1 MVRSHDTEPT
11 VLSDQRVCLPFRC
24 SGDVDGSP
32 LSELPPAGL
41 LRHPG
46 LGEAEDHGGELRL
59 QRDPEGEAAQLF
71 SCSPAVVVR

>member
-1 MVRSHDTEPT
+1 M
-11 VLSDQRVCLPFRC
+11 
-24 SGDVDGSP
+24 DGPP

-59 QRDPEGEAAQLF
+59 QRDPEGETMRLVRDRHGAPGRSAVAVPAQQ
-71 SCSPAVVVR
+71 PR